1 MKFNIKRSDK
11 QNYEITATL
20 LKNTPIKCFVHKG
33 TGDYETEGWVV
44 TEFFSG
50 LRLTKA
56 FPTRKEAIE
65 NAMFIFEEKGVEL
78 IKELV
83 NNNVKR
89 YGFANR
95 YGTEKSSKDK

>member
-11 QNYEITATL
+11 QNYEIDATL
-20 LKNTPIKCFVHKG
+20 LKNTPIKCFVHRG
-33 TGDYETEGWVV
+33 VTDYETEGWVV

-56 FPTRKEAIE
+56 FPTRKSAIE
-65 NAMFIFEEKGVEL
+65 NVMFIFEEKGVEL

-95 YGTEKSSKDK
+95 DGTEKSSKDK